1 MESRISWRWLFGLLV
16 LPAVLIVFYRRYIP
30 ETPRYLLS
38 KGKIDEANRVLSIL
52 VSGRLKHK
60 NLVVTPYLTKDDQT
74 ELKREKVKLGEI
86 FKGKLGR
93 RTVAVGIA
101 EWMTVGA
108 QITLLVLM
116 PTILVE
122 QGYSIAKSLTFTMV
136 INFGSL
142 LGALAAS
149 VFGYYVRRR
158 VVLTVGSIFV
168 CGAGLAYGLFS
179 NSVVLILVL
188 GAIFQ
193 FFVLLLNT
201 TIWQYAPELYPTR
214 VRAVGDLPLHFL
226 ELLEF

>member
-52 VSGRLKHK
+52 ASGRLKHK

-108 QITLLVLM
+108 QIALRVLM

-122 QGYSIAKSLTFTMV
+122 QGYSIAKSLTFAMV
-136 INFGSL
+136 MNFGD

-158 VVLTVGSIFV
+158 VVLTVGSIFA
-168 CGAGLAYGLFS
+168 CGAGLAFGLFS

-214 VRAVGDLPLHFL
+214 VLAFWDLPLHFL